1 MGFGRV
7 RSPSTPRASQGR
19 AAAEPVPEKP
29 AVWGQVAN
37 AVVYGVPSTLKN
49 CVVRL
54 WWGESAVCSLES
66 VVKNRMDMRKNGT
79 LSHLTSDSRT
89 RETNVSLTGVR
100 PGGRAAA
107 FAFMLSWYNGARLG
121 LFCSMVVSPAAVAR
135 DERVELRGALLRV
148 GK

>member
-1 MGFGRV
+1 MHIWAAAADPMLQLPTTPYYPLVCGAERGGGGR
-7 RSPSTPRASQGR
+7 PRAVLTLRRRLHCGVRQGDRCVVVTNVSNVSKGQGQGRQGR

-66 VVKNRMDMRKNGT
+66 VVKNRMDIRKNGI
-79 LSHLTSDSRT
+79 
-89 RETNVSLTGVR
+89 
-100 PGGRAAA
+100 
-107 FAFMLSWYNGARLG
+107 
-121 LFCSMVVSPAAVAR
+121 
-135 DERVELRGALLRV
+135 
-148 GK
+148 